1 MEIKDRI
8 YRSIIKIYPAGY
20 RKSLRQLYIYAGD
33 EKKNLQGELAPLT
46 IAAVL
51 FAAVVILAQRQFFPD
66 NPIEG
71 ILVAISV
78 IVLAELFFYLFI
90 FFKADRRTKK
100 VEEVLP
106 DALQLMAS
114 NLQAGMTAFQAM
126 KLAARKEF
134 GPLKEEFDY
143 ATTVALGSES
153 FNQALLNV
161 GKKVNSPVLDR
172 AMKLISSSLKSG
184 GHLAGLLE
192 DLAEDIAETRS
203 LKNELVTNTKTYSM
217 FIMFTIIV
225 GAPLLLAISIHF
237 VRIVINMKSSANISA
252 TEFGISFMSGAITLT
267 PEFLTQMSVIIL
279 FITSLLACMLFGVI
293 SSGKEKYGMKF
304 GPMVVAAALI
314 IFFVAKYL
322 VGQFFAGIM

>member
-1 MEIKDRI
+1 MAFKDRI
-8 YRSIIKIYPAGY
+8 YRNVVKLYPEKA
-20 RKSLRQLYIYAGD
+20 RNSLRQLFVYAGED
-33 EKKNLQGELAPLT
+33 KKDLQEQLAPAI
-46 IAAVL
+46 IAGVL
-51 FAAVVILAQRQFFPD
+51 FAVVVLLCQRNFFPD
-66 NPIEG
+66 NQVEG
-71 ILVAISV
+71 ILLAISV
-78 IVLAELFFYLFI
+78 VFLSQLFFYLFI

-114 NLQAGMTAFQAM
+114 NLNAGMTAFQAM

-134 GPLKEEFDY
+134 GPLKDEFDY
-143 ATTVALGSES
+143 ATTKALGNES
-153 FNQALLNV
+153 FTQALLDV
-161 GKKVNSPVLDR
+161 GKKVNSPVLER

-184 GHLAGLLE
+184 GHLAVLLE

-237 VRIVINMKSSANISA
+237 VKIVVDMKANANVSA
-252 TEFGISFMSGAITLT
+252 TEFGIEFMSGAITLT
-267 PEFLTQMSVIIL
+267 PDFLTKMAIIIL

-293 SSGKEKYGMKF
+293 QFGKEKYGFKF

-314 IFFVAKYL
+314 IFFIAKFL
-322 VGQFFAGIM
+322 VGKFFAGLM